1 MEDVV
6 GDPGAHSSSDKG
18 CSPYTG
24 GPQGRKWLAC
34 DTKRSMTRQLS
45 GGAFP
50 CMPAHALTCPRM
62 RTPWRHMR
70 SHAHTCFIVF
80 ACGHLS
86 PICRKGSVN
95 Y

>member
-6 GDPGAHSSSDKG
+6 GDSGAHSSSDRG

-50 CMPAHALTCPRM
+50 CMPAHAITCTQMQHTMEAHALTY
-62 RTPWRHMR
+62 
-70 SHAHTCFIVF
+70 AHLRYCFCMWTLI
-80 ACGHLS
+80 AHLQERF
-86 PICRKGSVN
+86 CQ
-95 Y
+95 